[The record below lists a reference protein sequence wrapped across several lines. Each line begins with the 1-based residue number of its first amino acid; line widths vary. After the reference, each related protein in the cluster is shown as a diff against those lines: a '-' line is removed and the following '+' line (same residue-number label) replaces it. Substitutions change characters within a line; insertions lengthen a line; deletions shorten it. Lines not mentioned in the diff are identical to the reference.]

1 MTFYTGDKL
10 AGWQGSLLV
19 GALAGQMLV
28 RLDLQDN
35 QVVAESRHLEALGE
49 RLRDVRQ
56 GPDGYPYLLT
66 DSGRL
71 LRVVA
76 R

>member
-1 MTFYTGDKL
+1 
-10 AGWQGSLLV
+10 
-19 GALAGQMLV
+19 MLV
-28 RLDLQDN
+28 RLSLQGDSI
-35 QVVAESRHLEALGE
+35 VAETRHLQTLGE
-49 RLRDVRQ
+49 RIRDVRQ

-71 LRVVA
+71 LRVVP